1 MVLPTGCSVRD
12 HPEFLNDKSQ
22 TILAHPLCEGTHMQ
36 LRTATRSVRPLNVAV
51 AEGESLPAT
60 HLFAGCPE
68 LVGSP
73 FTYARDEEIYGE
85 GEEAEYVY
93 KIVSGAVRSCKIL
106 SDGRRQIN
114 GFYLP
119 GDLFGFE
126 QGDMHRLTAEAVV
139 DTKVIMFRRRQ
150 IERLATGNVDV
161 ACQLWSLT
169 AKSLQHAEAH
179 TILLGRC
186 TALERVAAFIMEMD
200 ARGGRTGFIELPM
213 SRHDIGDYLGLTL
226 ETVSRSISQLQR
238 GRAMALSGARRLV
251 LDRPLMN
258 TMVED

>member
-1 MVLPTGCSVRD
+1 MRLETTPHPARQITIAPPASAALPPID
-12 HPEFLNDKSQ
+12 
-22 TILAHPLCEGTHMQ
+22 
-36 LRTATRSVRPLNVAV
+36 
-51 AEGESLPAT
+51 
-60 HLFAGCPE
+60 LFAGSPE
-68 LVGSP
+68 LLGSP
-73 FTYARDEEIYGE
+73 FSYSREEENYGE

-150 IERLATGNVDV
+150 IERLATTHVDV

-179 TILLGRC
+179 PILLGRC